1 MIGWI
6 QLSRSAV
13 ASAEQALKA
22 DSQGVRD
29 EVGFLALH
37 QAFSDRFFPGT
48 SVLHT
53 RLRYVLFIPWL
64 MERAGGD
71 PALLRK
77 YELELTKQLKDYPKG
92 NQGVIGA
99 TVWPDEPSQTP
110 SMAYWSALNRWGIL
124 RPRADGATASRRQTL
139 KRIEAI
145 HQQSAGRRHEVDGEQ
160 LYEHEPSPFAQLP
173 APPLELLKAGETL
186 DFRLSKDERAFMRR
200 QLLGLRRSPECPEQ
214 SLLARLVEERLPVAD
229 IDTPW
234 ADSILAV
241 ASEEDRRA
249 LLLAKNMSALA
260 GIGRAV
266 YAALVEQLKA
276 NGSSDYPARH
286 RDHLDEMVTVH
297 GKAARA
303 LDIDQLKA
311 LIPGLSTQ
319 LLAVLNVT
327 QQWLNSK
334 TSALTELQPVYANA
348 ESLRKGARARLASS
362 LAGQKRRAEWESD
375 EHPLAEPLHY
385 RWRNV
390 RTLLTDL
397 SA

>member
-1 MIGWI
+1 MIGWV

-64 MERAGGD
+64 MERAGGKS
-71 PALLRK
+71 ALLRK
-77 YELELTKQLKDYPKG
+77 YELELTKQLKDCPKG

-124 RPRADGATASRRQTL
+124 HPRADGVSASRRQTL
-139 KRIEAI
+139 KRIEAM

-160 LYEHEPSPFAQLP
+160 WFEHVPSPFVQLP
-173 APPLELLKAGETL
+173 GAPPELLKAGETL
-186 DFRLSKDERAFMRR
+186 DFRLSKDERAFIRR
-200 QLLGLRRSPECPEQ
+200 QLLGLRRSPECTEQ
-214 SLLARLVEERLPVAD
+214 SLLARLVEARLPVAD
-229 IDTPW
+229 IEVPW

-241 ASEEDRRA
+241 ASEDDRRA

-260 GIGRAV
+260 GIGRAA

-276 NGSSDYPARH
+276 NGSVDYSNRH

-297 GKAARA
+297 GKAALG
-303 LDIDQLKA
+303 LDIDQLKT
-311 LIPGLSTQ
+311 LIPGLSTE
-319 LLAVLNVT
+319 LLDVLIAT

-334 TSALTELQPVYANA
+334 TSAFTVLQHVYANA
-348 ESLRKGARARLASS
+348 ESRRKGPRARLAGS
-362 LAGQKRRAEWESD
+362 LAGQKRRTEWESD

-397 SA
+397 HP

>member
-37 QAFSDRFFPGT
+37 QAFADRFFPGT

-53 RLRYVLFIPWL
+53 RLRYVFFIPWL
-64 MERAGGD
+64 MERSSGD
-71 PALLRK
+71 PALLSK
-77 YELELTKQLKDYPKG
+77 YELELTKQLKDYPKR
-92 NQGVIGA
+92 NPGVIGA
-99 TVWPDEPSQTP
+99 TVWPNEPSQTA
-110 SMAYWSALNRWGIL
+110 SMAYWSALNSWGIL
-124 RPRADGATASRRQTL
+124 RRRADGILASRGQTL

-145 HQQSAGRRHEVDGEQ
+145 HQQSASYRHEVDGEP
-160 LYEHEPSPFAQLP
+160 LFEPELSPFVQLP
-173 APPLELLKAGETL
+173 AAPSDLLKTGETL
-186 DFRLSKDERAFMRR
+186 DFRLSKAERVFMKK
-200 QLLGLRRSPECPEQ
+200 QFLGLRRSPECPEQ
-214 SLLARLVEERLPVAD
+214 SLLARLVEKRLPVAD
-229 IDTPW
+229 IDMPW

-241 ASEEDRRA
+241 ASESDRRA

-260 GIGRAV
+260 CIGRAI

-276 NGSSDYPARH
+276 TGSSDYSTRH
-286 RDHLDEMVTVH
+286 RDHLSEMVALH
-297 GKAARA
+297 GLSARA
-303 LDIDQLKA
+303 LDIAQLKA
-311 LIPGLSTQ
+311 LISGLSTQ
-319 LLAVLNVT
+319 LLEVLNAT

-334 TSALTELQPVYANA
+334 RPAIMGLLQVYAAA
-348 ESLRKGARARLASS
+348 ESQRKGTRARLANN
-362 LAGQKRRAEWESD
+362 LAGQKRRAEWESN

-397 SA
+397 QG

>member
-22 DSQGVRD
+22 DSLGVRD

-99 TVWPDEPSQTP
+99 TVWPVEPSQTP
-110 SMAYWSALNRWGIL
+110 SMAYWSALNRWGVL
-124 RPRADGATASRRQTL
+124 RPRADGASASRRQTL
-139 KRIEAI
+139 KRIEAM

-160 LYEHEPSPFAQLP
+160 LFEHEPSPFAQLP
-173 APPLELLKAGETL
+173 AAPPELLKAGETL

-276 NGSSDYPARH
+276 NGSTDYPVRH

-319 LLAVLNVT
+319 LLEVLNAT

-334 TSALTELQPVYANA
+334 TSAFTELEHIYVTA
-348 ESLRKGARARLASS
+348 ELLRKGARARLASS

-375 EHPLAEPLHY
+375 EHPLAESLHY

-397 SA
+397 HA

>member
-22 DSQGVRD
+22 DSLGVRD

-145 HQQSAGRRHEVDGEQ
+145 HQQSSGRRHEVDGEQ
-160 LYEHEPSPFAQLP
+160 LFEHEPSPFAQLP
-173 APPLELLKAGETL
+173 APPPELLKAGETL

-200 QLLGLRRSPECPEQ
+200 QLLGLRRSPECSEQ
-214 SLLARLVEERLPVAD
+214 SLLARLVEARLPVNDLDA
-229 IDTPW
+229 PW
-234 ADSILAV
+234 ADSILVV
-241 ASEEDRRA
+241 ASEADQRV

-260 GIGRAV
+260 GIGRAA
-266 YAALVEQLKA
+266 YSALVEQLKA
-276 NGSSDYPARH
+276 NGSADYSVRH
-286 RDHLDEMVTVH
+286 RDHLDEMVALY
-297 GKAARA
+297 GKEARA
-303 LDIDQLKA
+303 LDTEQLKA
-311 LIPGLSTQ
+311 LFPGLSTH
-319 LLAVLNVT
+319 LRAVLSAT

-334 TSALTELQPVYANA
+334 TSALIELQPVYATA
-348 ESLRKGARARLASS
+348 ELQRKGTRARLASS

>member
-1 MIGWI
+1 
-6 QLSRSAV
+6 
-13 ASAEQALKA
+13 
-22 DSQGVRD
+22 
-29 EVGFLALH
+29 
-37 QAFSDRFFPGT
+37 
-48 SVLHT
+48 
-53 RLRYVLFIPWL
+53 
-64 MERAGGD
+64 
-71 PALLRK
+71 
-77 YELELTKQLKDYPKG
+77 
-92 NQGVIGA
+92 
-99 TVWPDEPSQTP
+99 
-110 SMAYWSALNRWGIL
+110 
-124 RPRADGATASRRQTL
+124 
-139 KRIEAI
+139 
-145 HQQSAGRRHEVDGEQ
+145 
-160 LYEHEPSPFAQLP
+160 
-173 APPLELLKAGETL
+173 
-186 DFRLSKDERAFMRR
+186 
-200 QLLGLRRSPECPEQ
+200 
-214 SLLARLVEERLPVAD
+214 LARLVEERLPVAD

-241 ASEEDRRA
+241 ASVEDRRA

-276 NGSSDYPARH
+276 NGSTDYPVRH

-319 LLAVLNVT
+319 LLEVLNAT

-334 TSALTELQPVYANA
+334 TSAFTVLQHIYANA
-348 ESLRKGARARLASS
+348 EELRKGARARLASS
-362 LAGQKRRAEWESD
+362 LAGLKRRAEWESD

-397 SA
+397 HA